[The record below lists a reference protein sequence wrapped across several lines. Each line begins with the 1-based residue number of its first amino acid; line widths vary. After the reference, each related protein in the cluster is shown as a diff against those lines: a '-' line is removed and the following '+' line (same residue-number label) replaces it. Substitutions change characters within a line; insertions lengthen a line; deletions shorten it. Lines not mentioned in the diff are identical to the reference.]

1 MNSYKRLWI
10 ALSVVVIG
18 SFIILG
24 AVGRQIISHAPPIP
38 NQVITTDG
46 KVLFTGTEITHGQG
60 AWQSIGG
67 QEIGTVW
74 GHGAYVAPDWT
85 ADWLHRESIFTLDTW
100 AHQQGAV
107 SYAALSDEQKAALD
121 ARLRNSLRR
130 NTYDQATGNIVILPV
145 RAEAF
150 ESLER
155 YYANIFGNGRDNYAI
170 PRDTLSDPVKQR
182 QMAAFFWWTSWAAA
196 TDRPG

>member
-10 ALSVVVIG
+10 ALSIVVIG

-24 AVGRQIISHAPPIP
+24 AVGRHIISHAPPIP
-38 NQVITTDG
+38 HQVVTTDG
-46 KVLFTGTEITHGQG
+46 QVLFTGTEITDGQG
-60 AWQSIGG
+60 VWQSIGG

-85 ADWLHRESIFTLDTW
+85 ADWLHRESMFTLNTW
-100 AHQQGAV
+100 ARQQGAA

-121 ARLRNSLRR
+121 ARLRDSLRR
-130 NTYDQATGNIVILPV
+130 NTYDPETGNIVILPV
-145 RAEAF
+145 RAAAF
-150 ESLER
+150 DSLEQ

-182 QMAAFFWWTSWAAA
+182 QMAAFFWWTSWA
-196 TDRPG
+196 